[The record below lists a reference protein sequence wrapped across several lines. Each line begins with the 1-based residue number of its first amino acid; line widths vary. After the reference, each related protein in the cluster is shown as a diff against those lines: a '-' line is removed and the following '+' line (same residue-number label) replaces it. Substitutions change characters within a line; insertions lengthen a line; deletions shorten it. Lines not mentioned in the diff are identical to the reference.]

1 MKILGKECFIYET
14 TNLVFPNLLFLLNNV
29 NNENDLFIIVAKAK
43 EENDLNLKVIS
54 FDKEN
59 EIYRINLFM
68 LKDDLKHPSF
78 TFDFDVKFK
87 KVKILSFESE
97 LTPEIRIDCYTKVD
111 DIVYTN
117 KLAKND
123 LKILLTDWFRQIKNH
138 LYEEIIN
145 KNIKSA

>member
-1 MKILGKECFIYET
+1 MKILGKKCFIYET

-29 NNENDLFIIVAKAK
+29 NNENDLFTIVAKAK

-68 LKDDLKHPSF
+68 LKDKLKHPSF
-78 TFDFDVKFK
+78 IFDIDIKLK
-87 KVKILSFESE
+87 QVKILSFESE
-97 LTPEIRIDCYTKVD
+97 LTPKIRIDCYTKIE

-117 KLAKND
+117 KLAEKD

-145 KNIKSA
+145 KNIKTA